1 MDSLIS
7 VNYVK
12 DWTVENA
19 VRELLQNAIDA
30 APFEVGTGW
39 IHSSKQLELDALL
52 MGESTKTADQLGKFG
67 EGLKLAMLVLIR
79 NGYTVQISSGHHVI
93 IPTLQESFN
102 GKTTMQYR
110 IMHADTYHEGCTIA
124 TDLDADWYQYLL
136 PEPTRVRHLDEPK
149 LYIGGLFICDL
160 KGFKFGYNLAP
171 NTVPLGRDRNVVSEF
186 DLAWETSSYW
196 ACRQTGNHDMLAR
209 LLLDPDCKDL
219 TYLYNHKLDSKTASA
234 FSQTFTLM
242 SNRPYGA
249 RMMAEKLGITKS
261 KEYKL
266 WAAWFELNKK
276 HMRRHARVAFLAQ
289 LEKL

>member
-7 VNYVK
+7 VNYVR

-93 IPTLQESFN
+93 TPVLQESFN

-110 IMHADTYHEGCTIA
+110 IDHADEYHEGCTIL

-136 PEPTRVRHLDEPK
+136 PEPAHVRHLDEPK

-186 DLAWETSSYW
+186 DLAWETSNYW
-196 ACRQTGNHDMLAR
+196 AKNQHNNYTMLAK
-209 LLLDPDCKDL
+209 LLLSPDYKDL
-219 TYLYNHKLDSKTASA
+219 TYLHNHKLHEQTASA
-234 FSQTFTLM
+234 FRSALYTTQNL
-242 SNRPYGA
+242 PYGA
-249 RMMAEKLGITKS
+249 RMVAEKLSITKS

-276 HMRRHARVAFLAQ
+276 HMRRRARVAFLAQ